1 MSRSIEWLPSLFFFL
16 SFFLSFADSCISHD
30 GKTDKRAR
38 SLGADTQVHQK
49 VRVKWWL
56 VHPWLAGW
64 LAPEALVGKL
74 QRSLPRFISRLRA
87 SISMP
92 RSIFSPALHPLSSST
107 RRRFTRSLARSLYFR
122 EGLISLLSRIQCGKW
137 TEFAKLGDP
146 DSADSPPQRS

>member
-107 RRRFTRSLARSLYFR
+107 RRRFTRSLARSL
-122 EGLISLLSRIQCGKW
+122 SLFSRGSHFSFKPHTMRQMNRICETRGSG
-137 TEFAKLGDP
+137 FGG
-146 DSADSPPQRS
+146 